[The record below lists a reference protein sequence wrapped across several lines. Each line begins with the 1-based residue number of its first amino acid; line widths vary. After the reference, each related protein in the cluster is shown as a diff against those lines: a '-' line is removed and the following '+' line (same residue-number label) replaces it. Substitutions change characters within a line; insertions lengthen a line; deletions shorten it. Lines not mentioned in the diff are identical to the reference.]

1 MSNLTQN
8 RVNGVLV
15 DTDLTA
21 LTTALNTFISKL
33 PPNTALSDAER
44 AAYNA
49 IDVSNKVFCDDVLTE
64 AKATGIGI
72 IRTYLSTASLEN
84 DLKLYTQIDA
94 LMPVVTN
101 LLQRIT
107 DLKRISGHEAF
118 VVSNA
123 MYRDYRE
130 GADAGIPNAKAGYDR
145 LKTRYQ
151 AQTPVGRPIEEQ

>member
-44 AAYNA
+44 LEYNA
-49 IDVSNKVFCDDVLTE
+49 IDVSNKVFCDDVLAE
-64 AKATGIGI
+64 AKVTGTGI
-72 IRTYLSTASLEN
+72 IRSYLTTTSLEN
-84 DLKLYTQIDA
+84 DLKLYTQIDSLVPA
-94 LMPVVTN
+94 ITN
-101 LLQRIT
+101 LLQRIS
-107 DLKRISGHEAF
+107 DLKRISGYEAYM
-118 VVSNA
+118 VSNA

-151 AQTPVGRPIEEQ
+151 AQTPVGRPVEGQ